1 VARETHMNSQNF
13 VTVISVIILVG
24 TEIFGVALAA
34 GWAIA
39 GLFELGQAVGYLLM
53 AAFSLFGLY
62 LLILL
67 WRHATTVEP
76 LIDH

>member
-1 VARETHMNSQNF
+1 MNSQNF

-39 GLFELGQAVGYLLM
+39 GLFELGQAVAYLLM
-53 AAFSLFGLY
+53 AVFSLFGLY
-62 LLILL
+62 LLVLL
-67 WRHATTVEP
+67 WRHATAVEP

>member
-1 VARETHMNSQNF
+1 MNSQNF

-53 AAFSLFGLY
+53 AVFSLFGLY